1 VSPVDRYGT
10 DFWIIVDKE
19 LVTDRIFAA
28 FNILYQPEVL
38 RSRLT
43 GVREHQ
49 SQLGTSVAMAL
60 QVHPGLLI
68 GAEARY
74 MRSYEGLVPN
84 TFTGNALFLGPTFYA
99 RLSERAWVSA
109 AWNAQVAGSGVVSC
123 QTSG

>member
-1 VSPVDRYGT
+1 MKGNETGLQVYN
-10 DFWIIVDKE
+10 F
-19 LVTDRIFAA
+19 
-28 FNILYQPEVL
+28 LYQPEAL

-43 GVREHQ
+43 GVWEHQ

-74 MRSYEGLVPN
+74 MRSYEGLAPN

-109 AWNAQVAGSGVVSC
+109 AWNAQVAGQKLRQLRWTEAGLAAEKFPTIV
-123 QTSG
+123 TGK